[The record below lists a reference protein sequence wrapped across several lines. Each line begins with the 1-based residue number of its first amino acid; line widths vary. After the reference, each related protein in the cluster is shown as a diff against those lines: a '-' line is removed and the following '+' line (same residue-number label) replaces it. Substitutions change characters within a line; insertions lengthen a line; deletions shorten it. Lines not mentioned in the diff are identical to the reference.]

1 MRLFTGIEAI
11 RAQIG
16 QSSKT
21 LPDSVY
27 CPNWSNEGEYWINIT
42 LVGHSGTSYPH
53 SMPVFIGIYGL
64 HLADSLAHQNLFDR
78 IVMQQVEIQPSLMA
92 LYSCMSSSEMDY
104 YDLVLVG
111 EAVQRAKEAQG
122 PPPTSEQLK
131 LPSHPR
137 WCKDH
142 KQYEK
147 DDPRSDPDV
156 YAWYVHSWCELHN
169 ETQKFIGSDDF
180 FPCVQDLWKTH
191 TNWPSTLRRFEVEL
205 PNIPIYDSLTPA
217 QRDARKQEIKEKVAD
232 NTQRKQEL
240 DAWYTKHHLS
250 LIHI

>member
-1 MRLFTGIEAI
+1 MRLFVDRENNFPLFANPAAYGNVDSNGQDRCRHQRGSVDPMRLFTGIEAI

-27 CPNWSNEGEYWINIT
+27 CPNWSNEGEYWTNIT
-42 LVGHSGTSYPH
+42 LVGHSDTSYPH

-104 YDLVLVG
+104 YDSVLVG

-122 PPPTSEQLK
+122 E
-131 LPSHPR
+131 
-137 WCKDH
+137 
-142 KQYEK
+142 
-147 DDPRSDPDV
+147 
-156 YAWYVHSWCELHN
+156 
-169 ETQKFIGSDDF
+169 F
-180 FPCVQDLWKTH
+180 
-191 TNWPSTLRRFEVEL
+191 
-205 PNIPIYDSLTPA
+205 
-217 QRDARKQEIKEKVAD
+217 
-232 NTQRKQEL
+232 
-240 DAWYTKHHLS
+240 
-250 LIHI
+250 